1 MTLGVTSPALD
12 AVHQVEQL
20 RHSAIRLYSLAMAR
34 TDSWSTR
41 YDFWKSM
48 PASSHAVFLAGVFFM
63 FAPAGLLSDI
73 PQMGASGPGRLTA
86 SVLFAG
92 GIAVAYVIAVRLQ
105 PRWLLLVIGVHLLL
119 ASQFDRLLGPVAAPL
134 TGDALR
140 GRLAADVNAATTS
153 ILVSF
158 VLLSHLIR
166 TEGTRYGRVHAEIA
180 LARDIHR
187 VLVPRVTRRIG
198 GFEFLGFSRPS
209 GDVGGDLID
218 VVESPDGWTGF
229 VADVSGHGVAAG
241 LLMGMVKSAGR
252 MQLQR
257 GERLDGLLTRLNV
270 VLFDLKSPAM
280 FVTFAGL
287 QFDRS
292 TGLQFSVA
300 GHLPILRYRPAS
312 GTISELSISQ
322 LPLAMFNDGVFR
334 VENVA
339 CKPGDLFVILTD
351 GLTEVFDARDQEF
364 GLDRVKSIVQN
375 NGVASLEIIEEH
387 MMAAI
392 RGHGRQL
399 DDQTL
404 LLIRA
409 IAE

>member
-1 MTLGVTSPALD
+1 MP
-12 AVHQVEQL
+12 
-20 RHSAIRLYSLAMAR
+20 RLN
-34 TDSWSTR
+34 SWSAQ
-41 YDFWKSM
+41 YKFWKSI
-48 PASSHAVFLAGVFFM
+48 PASSQALFLAGVFFM

-73 PQMGASGPGRLTA
+73 PQMGANGPARLTA
-86 SVLFAG
+86 NVLFAG
-92 GIAVAYVIAVRLQ
+92 GIAVAYVIAVRLR

-134 TGDALR
+134 TGEALR
-140 GRLAADVNAATTS
+140 RRLSWDVNVATTA

-158 VLLSHLIR
+158 ILLSHLIR
-166 TEGTRYGRVHAEIA
+166 TEGTRYGRVHAEIV

-241 LLMGMVKSAGR
+241 LMMGMVKSAGH
-252 MQLQR
+252 MHLR
-257 GERLDGLLTRLNV
+257 GGEPLDGLLTLLNV
-270 VLFDLKSPAM
+270 VLFDLKSPTM

-287 QFDRS
+287 QFDATR
-292 TGLQFSVA
+292 GLRFSVA
-300 GHLPILRYRPAS
+300 GHLPVLCYRSAS
-312 GTISELSISQ
+312 GTISELSMRQ
-322 LPLAMFNDGVFR
+322 LPLAIFGDSAFTSETVDY
-334 VENVA
+334 E
-339 CKPGDLFVILTD
+339 PGDLFVILTD
-351 GLTEVFDARDQEF
+351 GLTEVFDARDEELGF
-364 GLDRVKSIVQN
+364 ERVKSIICN
-375 NGVASLEIIEEH
+375 NGTASLEIIEERL
-387 MMAAI
+387 MTAI
-392 RGHGRQL
+392 RGHGGQL

-409 IAE
+409 MA

>member
-1 MTLGVTSPALD
+1 
-12 AVHQVEQL
+12 
-20 RHSAIRLYSLAMAR
+20 
-34 TDSWSTR
+34 
-41 YDFWKSM
+41 
-48 PASSHAVFLAGVFFM
+48 
-63 FAPAGLLSDI
+63 
-73 PQMGASGPGRLTA
+73 
-86 SVLFAG
+86 VLFAG
-92 GIAVAYVIAVRLQ
+92 GIAVAYVIALRLQ

-134 TGDALR
+134 TGEALR
-140 GRLAADVNAATTS
+140 GRLAADVNGATTS

-187 VLVPRVTRRIG
+187 ALVPRVTRRIG
-198 GFEFLGFSRPS
+198 GFEFLGFSRAS

-252 MQLQR
+252 MQLR
-257 GERLDGLLTRLNV
+257 HGERLDGLLTLLNV

-287 QFDRS
+287 QFDRGA
-292 TGLQFSVA
+292 GLQFSVA
-300 GHLPILRYRPAS
+300 GHLPILCYRPAS
-312 GTISELSISQ
+312 GTISELSMPQ
-322 LPLAMFNDGVFR
+322 LPLAMFSDRVFR
-334 VENVA
+334 AEIVA
-339 CKPGDLFVILTD
+339 FKPGDLFVILTD

-375 NGVASLEIIEEH
+375 NGMASLEIIEEH
-387 MMAAI
+387 VMAAI